1 MKIKSIAALSLL
13 ALSAPTMA
21 ETVIAGDFITTS
33 SVDDFTDEKTI
44 MAVAQQPKE
53 GMYDSTYAM
62 SCENDGSIRHIAM
75 MGGYVTGSDAILT
88 DTLMRFDKGEVWEG
102 NAHAV
107 NNLIVFRAGTP
118 MPATAESLVVQVKDY
133 SGSKVTT
140 KFSIKGY
147 GEALTWI
154 TAECSK

>member
-1 MKIKSIAALSLL
+1 MNKIKSIAALSLL

-21 ETVIAGDFITTS
+21 ETFGDFKTTS

-44 MAVAQQPKE
+44 MALAEQPKD
-53 GMYDSTYAM
+53 GMYESGYAM
-62 SCENDGSIRHIAM
+62 RCEADKTVQHVVM
-75 MGGYVTGSDAILT
+75 MGGYVTGSDAELT
-88 DTLMRFDKGEVWEG
+88 NTLMRFDKGEVWEG
-102 NAHAV
+102 NAVAV
-107 NNLIVFRAGTP
+107 NSIIVFRAGTP
-118 MPATAESLVVQVKDY
+118 LPATAESLVVQVKDY
-133 SGSKVTT
+133 SGDTVKT